1 MIEIQPFRADHPRFL
16 DILARNTTPDAR
28 IVEAVSE
35 IVENV
40 RSRGDEALFHYMK
53 QFDHADLAA
62 TGPRVPDAEIDD
74 ALRTLTPAYRDA
86 LDRACANIRRYHEHQ
101 RPADYAISGPHG
113 EVLERRHWPI
123 ASVGVCVPG
132 ASAPLSSTLYMNLIP
147 AQVAGV
153 PRPIVISAPRNGRVD
168 PYILGVAAHLGVR
181 EIYAISGAQGVAALA
196 YGTESVPKVDK
207 IVGPGS
213 IWVMTAK
220 RLVYGAVGVDSLAGP
235 SEIVVIAD
243 ESANPRYIAID
254 LLSQA
259 EHGTGLE
266 ASVAFVTSRE
276 QAEAI
281 RGEIER
287 LAHEHELVAAVKP
300 ALDRYG
306 VIFVVDDLETA
317 IDAAG
322 RMAPEHAELVGPR
335 VEALADRLHTCGA
348 LFLGEQTPEPV
359 GDYFAGSNHV
369 LPTQGTA
376 RFSSGLTVGEFMR
389 SSSRIRYTAEALKH
403 SEPHIAALA
412 DAEQMKAHR
421 LAVQLRLR
429 EDS

>member
-1 MIEIQPFRADHPRFL
+1 MIEIHSFRADHPRFL
-16 DILARNTTPDAR
+16 DILSRNAAPDPR
-28 IVEAVSE
+28 IVEAVYE
-35 IVENV
+35 IVEDV
-40 RSRGDEALFHYMK
+40 RKHGDEALFRYMK
-53 QFDHADLAA
+53 KFDHTDLAA
-62 TGPRVPDAEIDD
+62 TGPRVPESEIE
-74 ALRTLTPAYRDA
+74 ASLRAISPAYRDA
-86 LDRACANIRRYHEHQ
+86 LDAACENIRRYHEYQ
-101 RPADYAISGPHG
+101 RPRDYAMNGPDG

-132 ASAPLSSTLYMNLIP
+132 ASAPLSSSLYMNLVP
-147 AQVAGV
+147 AKVAGV
-153 PRPIVISAPRNGRVD
+153 PRPVVISAPRKGHVD
-168 PYILGVAAHLGVR
+168 PHILAVAAHLGVR
-181 EIYAISGAQGVAALA
+181 EVYAISGAQGIAALA

-207 IVGPGS
+207 IVGPGN

-243 ESANPRYIAID
+243 SSANPRYVAID

-266 ASVAFVTSRE
+266 ASVAFVTSQA

-281 RGEIER
+281 RAEVEI
-287 LAHEHELVAAVKP
+287 LALEYNLLEAVKP

-306 VIFVVDDLETA
+306 AIFVVDSLERAVEAT
-317 IDAAG
+317 G
-322 RMAPEHAELVGPR
+322 QWAPEHAELVGPDA
-335 VEALADRLHTCGA
+335 EALADHLTTCGA

-359 GDYFAGSNHV
+359 GDYYAGSNHV

-389 SSSRIRYTAEALKH
+389 SSSRIRYTPAALAKGA
-403 SEPHIAALA
+403 PHIAALA
-412 DAEQMKAHR
+412 QAEQMTAHR
-421 LAVQLRLR
+421 LAVQLRLPR
-429 EDS
+429 S

>member
-1 MIEIQPFRADHPRFL
+1 MIEIHPFHEDHPRFL
-16 DILARNTTPDAR
+16 DILSRNTTPDPR
-28 IVEAVSE
+28 IVAAVSE
-35 IVENV
+35 IVADV
-40 RSRGDEALFHYMK
+40 RARGDEALFHYMK
-53 QFDHADLAA
+53 KFDHADLSAA
-62 TGPRVPDAEIDD
+62 GPRVPDAEIDA
-74 ALRTLTPAYRDA
+74 ALRGMTPAYREA
-86 LDRACANIRRYHEHQ
+86 LDAACANIRRYHERQ
-101 RPADYAISGPHG
+101 RPVDYAINGPDG

-123 ASVGVCVPG
+123 ASVGVCVPA
-132 ASAPLSSTLYMNLIP
+132 ASAPLSSTLYMNLVP
-147 AQVAGV
+147 AKVAGV
-153 PRPIVISAPRNGRVD
+153 PRPIVISAPRNGHVD
-168 PYILGVAAHLGVR
+168 PHILAVAAQLGVR
-181 EIYAISGAQGVAALA
+181 EVYAISGAQGVAALA

-207 IVGPGS
+207 IVGPGN

-266 ASVAFVTSRE
+266 AAVAFVTSQT

-281 RGEIER
+281 RDE
-287 LAHEHELVAAVKP
+287 VASLSEKHGLTEAVKP
-300 ALDRYG
+300 SLDRYG
-306 VIFVVDDLETA
+306 TIFVADNLETA

-335 VEALADRLHTCGA
+335 AEALADRLTTCGA

-359 GDYFAGSNHV
+359 GDYYAGTNHV

-389 SSSRIRYTAEALKH
+389 SSSRIRYTAEALTRA
-403 SEPHIAALA
+403 EPHITALA

-421 LAVQLRLR
+421 LAVQIRLGI
-429 EDS
+429 